1 MRAAQRWS
9 GQASVC
15 SLARLCVYEGKARA
29 TSVHCACSGSPGGID
44 YLGVIVNIHTVVSV
58 NALCADN
65 LTVSLQGLQ
74 LEKFSGG
81 QKLKIVRR
89 AC

>member
-1 MRAAQRWS
+1 MHRACL
-9 GQASVC
+9 G
-15 SLARLCVYEGKARA
+15 SL
-29 TSVHCACSGSPGGID
+29 GGID

-58 NALCADN
+58 NALCADD

-74 LEKFSGG
+74 LEKFSGR
-81 QKLKIVRR
+81 QKLKIIRR